1 MIRVWLSNEM
11 VIILVEKAPLIVWAQ
26 MDGSDWHAMT
36 WLLRGCT
43 TRHDR
48 PQQQQQPTRRGMSAW
63 NSPIIKWQNVF
74 KWKSDGKQC
83 QQFEKEKLSEKC
95 SRFLAFKWNFS
106 NKLASTGEMCLRWW
120 SSELYLYIPLGL
132 AGWLCPAA
140 AAASMMPCCVRT
152 ITSRRRRA
160 RECRQSFRYM
170 AYIQRGPSKPP
181 LNTCSLSVP
190 LFHSTP
196 HHS

>member
-1 MIRVWLSNEM
+1 
-11 VIILVEKAPLIVWAQ
+11 
-26 MDGSDWHAMT
+26 MDGWMGVTCHDMAAAGVHD
-36 WLLRGCT
+36 T
-43 TRHDR
+43 TRPTDHSSNSSS
-48 PQQQQQPTRRGMSAW
+48 QPTRRGMSAW

-140 AAASMMPCCVRT
+140 ASMMPCCVRT

-181 LNTCSLSVP
+181 LNTCSLSVVP